1 MKKRDYWNRK
11 AVFDTG
17 ADYMLVFGQNCAGKS
32 YQGKEECFAR
42 WKAGETFFFLRRWI
56 SDINQNIAT
65 DYFRDMPIEKLTDG
79 EWEGIEA
86 RSGNYYLTRIN
97 EKGEKE
103 HSDVVGYYG
112 ALSEWQRY
120 KSRVY
125 VNCTFI
131 LFEEYITDGVYLDD
145 EPEKLFRLRT
155 TIFRDHG
162 GRVLML
168 GNSISR
174 IVPYHIQW
182 NLAGVTKQKQ
192 GTIELYHMT
201 DADDSNKKVLI
212 AVEFGG
218 HLKGTGSG
226 FFGDTAKTI
235 VSGEWDVKN
244 FPRLPKDHIDYE
256 KIYELILEYQTFA
269 FILELLVDLEEGT
282 KILFI
287 YPKTKDR
294 KIQRVITDKFSTDI
308 FHSRYFK
315 DNTAERYMQEC
326 LATDRVCYS
335 DNLTATDFNN
345 VLANMKI

>member
-42 WKAGETFFFLRRWI
+42 IKAGETFFFLRRWI

-65 DYFRDMPIEKLTDG
+65 DYFRDMPVEKLTGG

-131 LFEEYITDGVYLDD
+131 LFEEYITDGIYLDD
-145 EPEKLFRLRT
+145 EPEKMFRIRT

-182 NLAGVTKQKQ
+182 NLAGITKQKQ
-192 GTIELYHMT
+192 GTIELYHMI
-201 DADDSNKKVLI
+201 DADDSNKEVLI

-256 KIYELILEYQTFA
+256 KVYELILQYQTFE
-269 FILELLVDLEEGT
+269 FILELLVDPDEGS

-287 YPKTKDR
+287 YPKTKER
-294 KIQRVITDKFSTDI
+294 KIQRIITDRFSTDI
-308 FHSRYFK
+308 MHTRYFK

-326 LATDRVCYS
+326 LASDRVCYS